1 MAVYPSTWLERRGRE
16 PASDLDLVVLLLNS
30 LDLVADPPDR
40 LTRIDWYREVLSE
53 LGHDDI
59 AMALRPEDLAGLREL
74 RETLRGV
81 FEADSEAGAAAILN
95 PMLARVPAV
104 PQLVL
109 DADTVELRVSPRERG
124 LRALEARLPAAL
136 AAHVAERGLS
146 RLGTCAA
153 HPCRCG
159 FIDHTRG
166 RTRRFC
172 CTQCNDRAAAKQ
184 YRRRKIKPRSS
195 AA

>member
-40 LTRIDWYREVLSE
+40 LMSVDWYREVLSE

-59 AMALRPEDLAGLREL
+59 ARALRPEDLNGLLEL

-81 FEADSEAGAAAILN
+81 FEAKSEAEAAAILN
-95 PMLARVPAV
+95 PMLMRVPAV
-104 PQLVL
+104 PQLVV
-109 DADTVELRVSPRERG
+109 DADGVELRVSPGERG
-124 LRALEARLPAAL
+124 QRALEARLPAAL
-136 AAHVAERGLS
+136 AAHVAAHGLS

-172 CTQCNDRAAAKQ
+172 CTQCNDRAAAKH
-184 YRRRKIKPRSS
+184 YRQRRTTAHSS